1 MKKFFSPEVKIAL
14 VAVLAIIVLFFGLQF
29 LKGLSL
35 FSNST
40 HYQMKFNDI
49 SGVTPTTPIFA
60 NGVKVGTV
68 RDINY
73 DYNNPNNPIL
83 VDVNIEKDM
92 KLPID
97 THADILSDIM
107 GNTKVNL
114 ILGKSKEIL
123 AENGFINGQ
132 INDGSLGQMKTILPS
147 IEKMLPKIDSI
158 LANVNNLLADPAMK
172 GTLHN
177 FDKISSELTIS
188 AKQLN
193 LIMAKV
199 NTDLPVLSSK
209 ANNLLINAN
218 NVMANANNGI
228 SEAQEVMKGAGGVV
242 RNLRNQ
248 LDGIDISVT
257 MAKINTILED
267 INTFTTNIKNNKG
280 SLGLLINDPTLY
292 YNLNSTM
299 KSADSLLINFKR
311 YPKRYIHFSVFGSK
325 NK

>member
-199 NTDLPVLSSK
+199 NTDLPILSSK

-292 YNLNSTM
+292 L
-299 KSADSLLINFKR
+299 SL
-311 YPKRYIHFSVFGSK
+311 IHI
-325 NK
+325 